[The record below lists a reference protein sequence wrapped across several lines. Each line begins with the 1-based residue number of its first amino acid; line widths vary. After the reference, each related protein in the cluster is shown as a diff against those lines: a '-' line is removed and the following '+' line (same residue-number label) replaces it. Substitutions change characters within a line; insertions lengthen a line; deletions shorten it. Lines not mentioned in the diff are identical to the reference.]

1 MPSFIQRRMDYS
13 PDVTSSPPIAHYTHQ
28 PKTFD
33 RLVFP
38 TRRRVVLH
46 DGDGIA
52 DQRFVA
58 ITFDIETICLE
69 SWR

>member
-1 MPSFIQRRMDYS
+1 VRVERRGEQRVPPSG
-13 PDVTSSPPIAHYTHQ
+13 
-28 PKTFD
+28 
-33 RLVFP
+33 
-38 TRRRVVLH
+38 VVLH

-58 ITFDIETICLE
+58 IAFDIDTIFLE